1 MELCHEYKGRLI
13 EPDFG
18 AEGDVRLSA
27 LMRHMQQ
34 SGSDQLAALGITYDK
49 MREHGEIFLMS
60 CHELRRTQTPVS
72 PGDIVVT
79 TWPRMSR
86 GVRFF
91 RDYRVCDGE
100 GRLLAECSTAWVL
113 VKSATRRILRP
124 SSSTIVKPMHCDL
137 SVSFGD
143 PGQLA
148 MPGSLTQLRRLKVGR
163 SLLDVNGHVNNAVYA
178 DFLLD
183 CVSELCPG
191 ARIIGQVISFCG
203 EALEGDELTLCAAG
217 GGDRVYVAGRIGDRR
232 CFEAAAFLAERK
244 AQQPLCP

>member
-1 MELCHEYKGRLI
+1 MELCHEYRGRLM

-18 AEGDVRLSA
+18 AEGEIKLSA

-49 MREHGEIFLMS
+49 MLEHGEVFLMS
-60 CHELRRTQTPVS
+60 CHELRRTETPIL

-86 GVRFF
+86 GARFF
-91 RDYRVCDGE
+91 RDYRICDVSGQ
-100 GRLLAECSTAWVL
+100 LLAECSTAWVL
-113 VKSATRRILRP
+113 VELATRRILRP
-124 SSSTIVKPMHCDL
+124 SSSAIVKPMHFDR

-143 PGQLA
+143 PGRLI
-148 MPGSLTQLRRLKVGR
+148 MPGNLMPLRRLKVGH

-183 CVSELCPG
+183 CVSELRPG
-191 ARIIGQVISFCG
+191 ARIVRQIISFCS
-203 EALEGDELTLCAAG
+203 EALEGDELTLCAADE
-217 GGDRVYVAGRIGDRR
+217 GDCVYVAGMIGDKR
-232 CFEAAAFLAERK
+232 CFEASAFLAPRQ
-244 AQQPLCP
+244 AQ